1 MRRKGEFSRMHL
13 ERDYPFQVA
22 IHPDL
27 AGEISQLRFYP
38 SIAPRTK
45 TMVLRG
51 EHRVVVC
58 FGTEGALRGERRLV
72 PNAVGDKPDLKLR
85 NGPQPGRP

>member
-1 MRRKGEFSRMHL
+1 MRSKGEFSRMHL

-27 AGEISQLRFYP
+27 ARAISQLRFYP
-38 SIAPRTK
+38 SIAPRRK
-45 TMVLRG
+45 TMLLRG

-58 FGTEGALRGERRLV
+58 FGKEDEARAFMRHSQGELV
-72 PNAVGDKPDLKLR
+72 RAGGSSAAKP
-85 NGPQPGRP
+85 

>member
-1 MRRKGEFSRMHL
+1 MKRKGEFSRIQL

-27 AGEISQLRFYP
+27 AREISQLRFYP

-45 TMVLRG
+45 TVLLRG

-58 FGTEGALRGERRLV
+58 FGNEDEARAFMRHSQGELV
-72 PNAVGDKPDLKLR
+72 LAGGSSAAKP
-85 NGPQPGRP
+85 

>member
-1 MRRKGEFSRMHL
+1 MHRKSEFSRGQL

-27 AGEISQLRFYP
+27 ARDISHLQFYP
-38 SIAPRTK
+38 SIAPRRK
-45 TMVLRG
+45 TVMLDG

-58 FGTEGALRGERRLV
+58 FGVEEEARAFMRHSHGVLIAPPV
-72 PNAVGDKPDLKLR
+72 SK
-85 NGPQPGRP
+85 

>member
-1 MRRKGEFSRMHL
+1 MRRKGEFSRVQL

-27 AGEISQLRFYP
+27 AREISQLRFYP

-58 FGTEGALRGERRLV
+58 FGKEEEARAFMSHSQGELV
-72 PNAVGDKPDLKLR
+72 RCG
-85 NGPQPGRP
+85 

>member
-27 AGEISQLRFYP
+27 AREIHQLRFYP

-45 TMVLRG
+45 TMLLRG

-58 FGTEGALRGERRLV
+58 FGKEDEARAFMRHSQGELV
-72 PNAVGDKPDLKLR
+72 RCG
-85 NGPQPGRP
+85 

>member
-1 MRRKGEFSRMHL
+1 L

-22 IHPDL
+22 IHLDP
-27 AGEISQLRFYP
+27 AREISQLRLYP

-45 TMVLRG
+45 TMVPLG

-58 FGTEGALRGERRLV
+58 FGKEDDARAFMRHSQGELV
-72 PNAVGDKPDLKLR
+72 RCG
-85 NGPQPGRP
+85 